1 VDIATLV
8 RTAREA
14 RGWSQTDLAERSGVS
29 HSGISALEKG
39 KGAPTMT
46 TLRKLANAL
55 GVPVAQLIGSEPVR
69 GTLAQRLA
77 DWLEIAPKEKA
88 DLVYQVA
95 KAAGFGS
102 AMTRAAS

>member
-1 VDIATLV
+1 VEIATLV

-46 TLRKLANAL
+46 TLRKLADAL
-55 GVPVAQLIGSEPVR
+55 GVDVSQLIGSEPVR
-69 GTLAQRLA
+69 STLAQRLA
-77 DWLEIAPKEKA
+77 DWLEVAPKEKA
-88 DLVYQVA
+88 ELVFQVA
-95 KAAGFGS
+95 KVAGF
-102 AMTRAAS
+102 RAAMRSAAS